1 MITVESFVGR
11 GGEWNYWSTRAAD
24 CLSIAAILCWLGGL
38 SGRNGAA
45 HPAIQPEAMA
55 LAARWQAELASPFAQ
70 PADCVQRPARTVS
83 PSAPRRAAQQVQ
95 NPRWQSILAVLAT
108 V

>member
-1 MITVESFVGR
+1 MQQQNTTISLTKTKIFWKFGD
-11 GGEWNYWSTRAAD
+11 AD
-24 CLSIAAILCWLGGL
+24 KRIGCKWKRPVSYTHL
-38 SGRNGAA
+38 
-45 HPAIQPEAMA
+45 PEAMA

-83 PSAPRRAAQQVQ
+83 PSVPRHAAQQVQ

>member
-1 MITVESFVGR
+1 MELPHLHANLTAPGDDPLFIRNVILPRADPYHSQR
-11 GGEWNYWSTRAAD
+11 GHD
-24 CLSIAAILCWLGGL
+24 
-38 SGRNGAA
+38 
-45 HPAIQPEAMA
+45 A
-55 LAARWQAELASPFAQ
+55 LLDVYKRQEQRRAQ

-83 PSAPRRAAQQVQ
+83 PSVPRRAAQQVQ

>member
-1 MITVESFVGR
+1 
-11 GGEWNYWSTRAAD
+11 
-24 CLSIAAILCWLGGL
+24 
-38 SGRNGAA
+38 
-45 HPAIQPEAMA
+45 MA

-83 PSAPRRAAQQVQ
+83 PSTPRRAAQQVQ